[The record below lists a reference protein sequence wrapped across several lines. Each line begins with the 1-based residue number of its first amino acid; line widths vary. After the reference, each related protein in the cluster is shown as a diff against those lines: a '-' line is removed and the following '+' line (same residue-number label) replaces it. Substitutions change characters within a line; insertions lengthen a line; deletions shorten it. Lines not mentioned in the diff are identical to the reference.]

1 MYDPLSFMSHLATG
15 TCKAHT
21 PATMNP
27 QTNADVVSTFQTAVY
42 TIGLREPGTVPGFQV
57 WGQKFVL
64 SGVFRGGGGRWCDRP
79 PPLAWS
85 MQEAVRDRPPPP
97 LV

>member
-64 SGVFRGGGGRWCDRP
+64 LSP
-79 PPLAWS
+79 PPS
-85 MQEAVRDRPPPP
+85 RPYPRRSPRICTN
-97 LV
+97 LVGRPGQWRI